1 MEQIKLDDTHIAP
14 KYQGTEADKHHMGVL
29 GRIQETRRMFT
40 FISMLGFGVTWE
52 TLLTNSFA
60 IITNG
65 GTAGLFWG
73 FVIVFGGFLFVY
85 ASIAELS
92 SMAATSGGQYHW
104 VSEFAPPRVQ
114 RYLSFLTGWLAIAG
128 WQGGITGI
136 GMLVATVIQGL
147 ITLNY
152 PDYIAQGWHGT
163 LITIG
168 IVGLCVGFNTYGARQ
183 LPIVEA
189 SLALLHFGGMFV
201 IIIIL
206 WHVYSGTR
214 PSELAIWP
222 MCALA
227 DCPRANRTLAPRN
240 NPYSAF
246 FHIKNGGGW
255 SSDGLSLLIG
265 LYPLTVSLN
274 GFDSQVH
281 MSEETKDATRA
292 MPRSIM
298 WSTYINGFLGFIMA
312 ITMIFTLGDLDEIL
326 ATPTGYPFIQ
336 VFFNVTKSHAGT
348 TLMTVLILLP
358 LVGSVIACVA
368 TASRQIW
375 SFARDEGVPFSN
387 TVRYVP
393 PRWSIPIN
401 AILVSL
407 VICVLL
413 SLINIGSAVALN
425 AILALGTGSILASYL
440 ICISCITIKRVRG
453 ETLPTRKWSLGRWGL
468 PINVVALCWLVP
480 IFVFIQFPGV
490 TPTTAKSMNFSSL
503 LIGFV
508 VIVATGYYF
517 VKGQKVYVS
526 PKERMQ
532 RVE

>member
-1 MEQIKLDDTHIAP
+1 MTTFQQGPRSSDRAAMEQMKLDDLHIAQE
-14 KYQGTEADKHHMGVL
+14 YQGTDADKRHMNIL
-29 GRIQETRRMFT
+29 GRSQETRRMFT
-40 FISMLGFGVTWE
+40 IISMPGFGSTLIVTWE

-65 GTAGLFWG
+65 GTAGLYWS

-92 SMAATSGGQYHW
+92 SMAATSGEQYHW
-104 VSEFAPPRVQ
+104 KVSEFAHPRVQ
-114 RYLSFLTGWLAIAG
+114 KYLSFLTGWLAIAG
-128 WQGGITGI
+128 WQGGITRI
-136 GMLVATVIQGL
+136 GMLVATIIQGL

-152 PDYIAQGWHGT
+152 PDYVAQGWHGT

-168 IVGLCVGFNTYGARQ
+168 IVGFCAGFNTYGARQ
-183 LPIVEA
+183 LPLVEA
-189 SLALLHFGGMFV
+189 SLALLHFGGIFV
-201 IIIIL
+201 IMIIL
-206 WHVYSGTR
+206 W
-214 PSELAIWP
+214 
-222 MCALA
+222 
-227 DCPRANRTLAPRN
+227 TLAPRN

-246 FHIKNGGGW
+246 FHINNDGGW
-255 SSDGLSLLIG
+255 ASDGLSLLVG

-292 MPRSIM
+292 MPRAIM
-298 WSTYINGFLGFIMA
+298 WSTYINGFLGFVMA

-326 ATPTGYPFIQ
+326 ATATGYPFIQ
-336 VFFNVTKSHAGT
+336 VFFNVTKSHVGT

-358 LVGSVIACVA
+358 LLGSVIACVA

-375 SFARDEGVPFSN
+375 SFARDEGVPFSS

-393 PRWSIPIN
+393 PRWSIPVN

-407 VICVLL
+407 VICILL

-440 ICISCITIKRVRG
+440 ICISCVTVKRLRG
-453 ETLPTRKWSLGRWGL
+453 ETLPPRNWWLGRWGL
-468 PINVVALCWLVP
+468 PINMIALCWLVP

-503 LIGFV
+503 LIGSV
-508 VIVATGYYF
+508 VIFATVYYL
-517 VKGQKVYVS
+517 VKGRKVYIS
-526 PKERMQ
+526 PKERLH